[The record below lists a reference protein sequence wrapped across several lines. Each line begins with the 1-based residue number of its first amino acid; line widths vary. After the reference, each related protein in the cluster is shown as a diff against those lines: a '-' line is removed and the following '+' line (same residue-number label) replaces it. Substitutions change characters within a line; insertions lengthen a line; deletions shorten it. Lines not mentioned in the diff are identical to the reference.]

1 MELSDVWQLHFF
13 VLFQFRETDI
23 KHDRIPFNAKILS
36 AAKPDRIFYVSQVSE
51 PHMTKA
57 MCFRPL

>member
-23 KHDRIPFNAKILS
+23 KYYRIPFNAKILS
-36 AAKPDRIFYVSQVSE
+36 AAKPDRIFYVSQVIQ
-51 PHMTKA
+51 
-57 MCFRPL
+57 F